1 MSQLQYQLMRVEEQ
15 DGVPVVSVLCTE
27 LRADT
32 VIDRLEQELED
43 YLKKSGVKQL
53 VLDMS
58 GLHYMASNGLRV
70 LIRLRKQLGEVDGR
84 FKMCGVH
91 KYVADVFRTTRLFTE
106 TFDFLPDVT
115 AALAALKGPAP
126 QQPEA

>member
-1 MSQLQYQLMRVEEQ
+1 MSDLQYQLMHVEEQ
-15 DGVPVVSVLCTE
+15 EGVPVVLVHCTE

-32 VIDRLEQELED
+32 VIDRLEKELED
-43 YLKKSGVKQL
+43 YLQKSGVKQL

-58 GLHYMASNGLRV
+58 GVHYMASNGLRI
-70 LIRLRKQLGEVDGR
+70 LIRLRKQLGEINGQ

-106 TFDFLPDVT
+106 SFDFLPDVP
-115 AALAALKGPAP
+115 AALAALKGTAP
-126 QQPEA
+126 QKPEA

>member
-1 MSQLQYQLMRVEEQ
+1 MSQLQYQLMRAEEQ

-27 LRADT
+27 LRTDT
-32 VIDRLEQELED
+32 MISRLEQELED
-43 YLKKSGVKQL
+43 YLKKSGAKRL
-53 VLDMS
+53 VLDLS
-58 GLHYMASNGLRV
+58 GLHYLASNGLRV
-70 LIRLRKQLGEVDGR
+70 LIRLRKWLREVDGQ

-106 TFDFLPDVT
+106 SFDILPDMT
-115 AALAALKGPAP
+115 AALAALKGTAP